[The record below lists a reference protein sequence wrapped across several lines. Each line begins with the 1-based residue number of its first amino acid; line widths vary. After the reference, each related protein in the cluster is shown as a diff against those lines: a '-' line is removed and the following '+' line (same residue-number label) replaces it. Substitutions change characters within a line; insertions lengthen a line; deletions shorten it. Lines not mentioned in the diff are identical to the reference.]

1 MIKFF
6 YKKLI
11 ITFDSL
17 TLLLFTNS
25 KRKDFCF
32 VSAPNNPLTSFT
44 LLTALLN
51 IFDLLLSNIT
61 DTDISVRDNADASF
75 SPLTPLKGVSRGG
88 SKQNKGVLIGDLR
101 STRERRFVSKAYC
114 PPEKE
119 KICQY
124 QMSGGLLLF
133 KNTQSG
139 DPWES
144 KLPSNISYILHSDI
158 ETSSSMMLVGDVKK
172 ACQQRFPYNTASLTS
187 LTPLKGFASYTSY
200 RGVKQGWCSATG
212 VNKKRDVSVYN
223 NKQINNIYDITN
235 KDSVHDT
242 SFRNV
247 RSKVSDVGDVKM
259 SKYKKVCELAVK
271 SIVKNLQVSWPWLFT
286 ILYFVFMLIFPIL
299 SLLNTASK
307 NLFFNF
313 WETATEPVALSAY
326 TVTISMAFF
335 ASIFNTFFGFILAWI
350 LVRYNF
356 PGKRLLDAAVD
367 LPFALPTS
375 VAGLTLATVY
385 NDQGWI
391 GSFLS
396 NFGIQIVFTKL
407 GILIAMIFVSF
418 PFVVRTLQPI
428 LQEMEIELEEAA
440 WSLGAEPWK
449 TFQKIIFPPLI
460 PAILTGFTLAFS
472 RAIGEYGS
480 IVIVSSNIPLKDLIA
495 SVLIFQ
501 NLEQYDYTK
510 ATVIG
515 TVVLILSLI
524 LLLGI
529 NFLQSWNQKYLKS

>member
-1 MIKFF
+1 MLKFV

-11 ITFDSL
+11 TTIDSL
-17 TLLLFTNS
+17 TLLLFTTN
-25 KRKDFCF
+25 KQNVCDL
-32 VSAPNNPLTSFT
+32 AATNP
-44 LLTALLN
+44 
-51 IFDLLLSNIT
+51 D
-61 DTDISVRDNADASF
+61 
-75 SPLTPLKGVSRGG
+75 LTPD
-88 SKQNKGVLIGDLR
+88 IAR
-101 STRERRFVSKAYC
+101 SDVMPSVYYRFVSR
-114 PPEKE
+114 
-119 KICQY
+119 
-124 QMSGGLLLF
+124 
-133 KNTQSG
+133 
-139 DPWES
+139 
-144 KLPSNISYILHSDI
+144 
-158 ETSSSMMLVGDVKK
+158 VKK
-172 ACQQRFPYNTASLTS
+172 
-187 LTPLKGFASYTSY
+187 
-200 RGVKQGWCSATG
+200 
-212 VNKKRDVSVYN
+212 
-223 NKQINNIYDITN
+223 
-235 KDSVHDT
+235 
-242 SFRNV
+242 
-247 RSKVSDVGDVKM
+247 
-259 SKYKKVCELAVK
+259 
-271 SIVKNLQVSWPWLFT
+271 LQVSWPWLFT
-286 ILYFVFMLIFPIL
+286 ILYLIFMLILPIL

-307 NLFFNF
+307 NLMGQGLAPPPNQSNF

-335 ASIFNTFFGFILAWI
+335 ASIFNAFFGFILAWI

-418 PFVVRTLQPI
+418 PFVVRTLQPV

-440 WSLGAEPWK
+440 WSLGASPWK

-460 PAILTGFTLAFS
+460 PAILTGLTLAFS

-501 NLEQYDYTK
+501 NLEQYDYTR

-515 TVVLILSLI
+515 TVVLILSLM

-529 NFLQSWNQKYLKS
+529 NFLQSWNQKYLKF

>member
-6 YKKLI
+6 YRKLI

-17 TLLLFTNS
+17 TLLFFTNS
-25 KRKDFCF
+25 KRKHSRF
-32 VSAPNNPLTSFT
+32 VPAPNNPFFVPAPYT
-44 LLTALLN
+44 L
-51 IFDLLLSNIT
+51 
-61 DTDISVRDNADASF
+61 DIPSRCQGCKGRDVKMS
-75 SPLTPLKGVSRGG
+75 
-88 SKQNKGVLIGDLR
+88 Q
-101 STRERRFVSKAYC
+101 C
-114 PPEKE
+114 KE
-119 KICQY
+119 
-124 QMSGGLLLF
+124 G
-133 KNTQSG
+133 
-139 DPWES
+139 
-144 KLPSNISYILHSDI
+144 KLPSNISYI
-158 ETSSSMMLVGDVKK
+158 
-172 ACQQRFPYNTASLTS
+172 AQQFVFNTAS
-187 LTPLKGFASYTSY
+187 G
-200 RGVKQGWCSATG
+200 G
-212 VNKKRDVSVYN
+212 VNKRRDVSVYN
-223 NKQINNIYDITN
+223 KKQINNMTDIT
-235 KDSVHDT
+235 D
-242 SFRNV
+242 
-247 RSKVSDVGDVKM
+247 SDVGDVGDVSDVCPEGM
-259 SKYKKVCELAVK
+259 SRYKKICELPVK
-271 SIVKNLQVSWPWLFT
+271 NIVKNLQVSWPWLFT

-335 ASIFNTFFGFILAWI
+335 ASIFNTFFGFILAWV

-396 NFGIQIVFTKL
+396 SFGIQIVFTKL

-418 PFVVRTLQPI
+418 PFVVRTLQPV

-440 WSLGAEPWK
+440 WSLGASPWK

-460 PAILTGFTLAFS
+460 PAILTGLTLAFS

-501 NLEQYDYTK
+501 NLEQYDYTR

-515 TVVLILSLI
+515 TVVLLLSLI

-529 NFLQSWNQKYLKS
+529 NFLQSWNQKYLKF